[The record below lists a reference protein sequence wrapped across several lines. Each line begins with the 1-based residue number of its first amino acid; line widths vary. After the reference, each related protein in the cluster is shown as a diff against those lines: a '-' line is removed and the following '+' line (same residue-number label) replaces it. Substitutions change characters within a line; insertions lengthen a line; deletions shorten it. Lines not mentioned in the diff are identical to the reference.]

1 MSYASEKR
9 GDDAMK
15 VVALSG
21 RRIDA
26 EDSQIPRFPLAHVPM
41 VREQIRTLLRDLRT
55 EALVCSASCGAD
67 LLALDAANELGIHF
81 EIMLP
86 FSPQEFRATSVVD
99 RPGDED
105 WDWGSLFDQLV
116 GLARQRDALHVAE
129 RDQTISNY
137 ETYHRVAELVLER
150 ALDLSMQRG
159 NGGNGGKATSP
170 GTVTAIVV
178 WEGAPR
184 ETRDHTAHFAERAK
198 ALGLPIRTIYT
209 R

>member
-1 MSYASEKR
+1 
-9 GDDAMK
+9 MK

-26 EDSQIPRFPLAHVPM
+26 KDSQIPRFPLTHAPM
-41 VREQIRTLLRDLRT
+41 VREQIRALLRDLRA

-67 LLALDAANELGIHF
+67 LLALDAANELGIQF
-81 EIMLP
+81 EVMLP

-99 RPGDED
+99 RPGNED

-116 GLARQRDALHVAE
+116 SRARQRDTLHVAE
-129 RDQTISNY
+129 HDQTISNY

-150 ALDLSMQRG
+150 ALDLSRQLG
-159 NGGNGGKATSP
+159 KGGKAACP
-170 GTVTAIVV
+170 GTVTAILV

-184 ETRDHTAHFAERAK
+184 DARDHTAHFADLAK
-198 ALGLPIRTIYT
+198 ALGLPIRTVYT
-209 R
+209 L